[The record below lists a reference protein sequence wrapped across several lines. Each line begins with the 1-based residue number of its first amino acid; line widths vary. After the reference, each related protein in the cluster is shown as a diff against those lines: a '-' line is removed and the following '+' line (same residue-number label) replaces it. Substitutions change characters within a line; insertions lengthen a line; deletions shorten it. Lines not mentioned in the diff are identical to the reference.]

1 MTVVTSFGYAL
12 SMIPFVKRHE
22 DQVMTFLM
30 ILPVA
35 LLVAGLLG
43 TLVVVIKR
51 NTVTPDVSIIGQDGP
66 VTLR

>member
-1 MTVVTSFGYAL
+1 
-12 SMIPFVKRHE
+12 
-22 DQVMTFLM
+22 MTFLM

-51 NTVTPDVSIIGQDGP
+51 NTVTPDVSIIGGMAR
-66 VTLR
+66 LRFVDPWRDAPLSSLALSAFLPHLRPA

>member
-1 MTVVTSFGYAL
+1 
-12 SMIPFVKRHE
+12 
-22 DQVMTFLM
+22 M

-51 NTVTPDVSIIGQDGP
+51 NTVTPDVSIIGQMARLRFVDPWRDAPLSSLCIVRILAASSPG
-66 VTLR
+66 VTPK